1 MALSEFLAGLLGG
14 LIGGCCTLLGVLVSH
29 KLSGRNRRREQDELL
44 QGVLQGLHDEIET
57 LWDIYIERVGRQ
69 VETLKDGKGIES
81 YWVVTQ
87 DYFTIYTSNCHLIG
101 RISDVDL
108 RKEIISTYTIAKSLL
123 DSFRMN
129 NELVNQLE
137 QAMLLAN
144 ETGNETHMR
153 EATLRRQ
160 QVVTYAIGL
169 KIIHAELRDR
179 TSSLLRNLRKYGVL
193 NQKKN

>member
-14 LIGGCCTLLGVLVSH
+14 CCTLLGVLVAH
-29 KLSGRNRRREQDELL
+29 KLSERNRRREQAKLL
-44 QGVLQGLHDEIET
+44 QGMLQGLHDEIET
-57 LWDIYIERVGRQ
+57 LWEIYVERMGSR
-69 VETLKDGKGIES
+69 VETLQDGEGIEG
-81 YWVVTQ
+81 YWAVTQ

-129 NELVNQLE
+129 NELVSQLE
-137 QAMLLAN
+137 HAILLAN
-144 ETGNETHMR
+144 ETGNEAHME
-153 EATLRRQ
+153 EAALRRK

-169 KIIHAELRDR
+169 KRIHAELKDR
-179 TSSLLRNLRKYGVL
+179 ASSLLRNLRKHGVL
-193 NQKKN
+193 NQ